1 MIGLGTII
9 NTAAIIVA
17 GILGIALKGI
27 FPQKVQDTLMKATGV
42 CVLFIGIGG
51 TMEEM
56 LVFEDGQLVTSG
68 SMMMILSYALGSLT
82 GELIDIEKGIER
94 FGIWLRKKTGSDG
107 DNEFLDAFLT
117 ASLTVSIGAMAV
129 VGALQDGLMGDYSL
143 LVAKAVLDF
152 IIIMIMAS
160 SMGKGC
166 AFAAIPVAILQ
177 GSITAVAGL
186 LEPVMTQQAVSNLS
200 FTGSMLIFCVGIN
213 LIWDKK
219 IKVANML
226 PAIVFAVV
234 FTFIL

>member
-129 VGALQDGLMGDYSL
+129 VGALQDGLTGDYSL

-226 PAIVFAVV
+226 PAIVFAVA